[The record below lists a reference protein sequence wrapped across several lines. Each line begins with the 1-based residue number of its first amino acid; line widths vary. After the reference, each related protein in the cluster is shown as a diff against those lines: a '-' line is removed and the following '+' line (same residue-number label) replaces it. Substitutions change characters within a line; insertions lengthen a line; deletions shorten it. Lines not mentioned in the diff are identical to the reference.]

1 MKNTAKAL
9 LTILTPLLLL
19 VPAYIF
25 FLMTEPM
32 SASAREVIWW
42 SPFVVFLPAMI
53 VSCRFNKSRVFFVL
67 LMLSFN
73 LLLMYYYFSRDGGTV
88 LYFNSIY
95 PVMTLLIPLNIL
107 IFSFLKERGFLTLW
121 GILRFGFIFLQV
133 LFIVWVIARQ
143 EKGLIAF
150 ATCDLAALDF
160 PLFTPLPQA
169 SILAFFLA
177 GAVLTIKHVC
187 RRSFHDVA
195 FIGVLAAML
204 VVLHTKDLNLLTP
217 IFFAVSG
224 IMLLISVIQHS
235 YSMAFY
241 DELTGLPSRR
251 CLEQDM
257 MKLGLKYA
265 IAMLD
270 IDHFKKCN
278 DTYGHNVGDDILR
291 FFASIIRK
299 VSGGGKAYRYGGE
312 EFAIIFPGKN
322 IQEIIPHLE
331 KIREEVASRKFSLR
345 GKDRPKKKPKKI
357 KGNRRNSRRVSIT
370 VSIGAAEKNE
380 IYNDSLSVI
389 KAADAALYRA
399 KKKGRNCVSV

>member
-1 MKNTAKAL
+1 M
-9 LTILTPLLLL
+9 
-19 VPAYIF
+19 
-25 FLMTEPM
+25 
-32 SASAREVIWW
+32 
-42 SPFVVFLPAMI
+42 VFLPAMI
-53 VSCRFNKSRVFFVL
+53 ISCRFNKSRVFFVL
-67 LMLSFN
+67 LLLSFN
-73 LLLMYYYFSRDGGTV
+73 LLLMYYYFSREGGMV

-95 PVMTLLIPLNIL
+95 PVMTLLLPLNIL

-121 GILRFGFIFLQV
+121 GLLRFGFVFLQV
-133 LFIVWVIARQ
+133 LFIFWVIVRQ
-143 EKGLIAF
+143 ENVLLAF
-150 ATCDLAALDF
+150 ASGDLAALNF
-160 PLFTPLPQA
+160 PLVTPLPPV
-169 SILAFFLA
+169 SILAFLLA
-177 GAVLTIKHVC
+177 GAVLTVKQLY
-187 RRSFHDVA
+187 RRSYNVA

-224 IMLLISVIQHS
+224 IMLLISLIQHS

-251 CLEQDM
+251 YLEQDM

-270 IDHFKKCN
+270 IDHFKKFN
-278 DTYGHNVGDDILR
+278 DTYGHNVGDDDSA
-291 FFASIIRK
+291 FFASVIRK
-299 VSGGGKAYRYGGE
+299 VSGEAKLTAMEAKNLPSFFRS
-312 EFAIIFPGKN
+312 KN
-322 IQEIIPHLE
+322 IQEVIPHLE
-331 KIREEVASRKFSLR
+331 KIREEVASRKFALR

-357 KGNRRNSRRVSIT
+357 MGGRRNFRQVSIT

-380 IYNDSLSVI
+380 IYTDPPSVI

>member
-1 MKNTAKAL
+1 MAE
-9 LTILTPLLLL
+9 PL
-19 VPAYIF
+19 
-25 FLMTEPM
+25 
-32 SASAREVIWW
+32 SASVREVIWW

-53 VSCRFNKSRVFFVL
+53 ISCRFNKSRVFFVL
-67 LMLSFN
+67 LLLSFN
-73 LLLMYYYFSRDGGTV
+73 LLLMYYYFSREGGMV

-95 PVMTLLIPLNIL
+95 PVMTLLLPLNIL

-121 GILRFGFIFLQV
+121 GLLRFGFVFLQV
-133 LFIVWVIARQ
+133 LFIFWVIVRQ
-143 EKGLIAF
+143 ENVLLAF
-150 ATCDLAALDF
+150 ASGDLAALNF
-160 PLFTPLPQA
+160 PLVTPLPPV
-169 SILAFFLA
+169 SILAFLLA
-177 GAVLTIKHVC
+177 GAVLTVKHLY
-187 RRSFHDVA
+187 RRSYHNVA

-224 IMLLISVIQHS
+224 IMLLISLIQHS

-251 CLEQDM
+251 YLEQDM

-270 IDHFKKCN
+270 IDHFKKFN

-291 FFASIIRK
+291 FFASVIRK

-322 IQEIIPHLE
+322 IQEVIPHLE
-331 KIREEVASRKFSLR
+331 KIREEVASRKFTLR

-357 KGNRRNSRRVSIT
+357 MGGRRNFRQVSIT

-380 IYNDSLSVI
+380 IYTDPPSVI